1 MMDGS
6 HRVNR
11 LHTIAQGAKRLS
23 STPALIVG
31 MAAIAA
37 GFFGAP
43 AQGEQLAS
51 RAPIGEDADSL
62 PPADAESCARDY
74 HRRLGRDVRTLT
86 GEIWATALEVR
97 KPDNTLPGRWLF
109 WDGSGVLARTARQRK
124 LLRSEQFLEREGRV
138 CVHSILARGGR
149 IRCLKWKDVPDDYEP
164 PPDKRP
170 AVEAKRPEI
179 TDGER
184 RLAAAVARRVSS
196 RGGISE
202 LAFDSAF
209 YHLVKRA
216 ADEIDRYAGQDFKPR
231 LCSGV
236 PEMVAFYRKR
246 LVLLEKKEEAARELA
261 TDALEAGR
269 ASLEVALEA
278 AGRAAEP
285 GAGEAVRPMGLE
297 DLLGTVLT
305 AEEAASL
312 ASHEPD
318 LDFLAKAR
326 EYLTDERLDAMDKK
340 QSGPLR
346 KALRTAEIAL
356 YAEINA
362 DRLGQLHAAFES
374 SFEAILEAH
383 RASCSCGQ

>member
-1 MMDGS
+1 
-6 HRVNR
+6 
-11 LHTIAQGAKRLS
+11 
-23 STPALIVG
+23 
-31 MAAIAA
+31 
-37 GFFGAP
+37 
-43 AQGEQLAS
+43 
-51 RAPIGEDADSL
+51 
-62 PPADAESCARDY
+62 
-74 HRRLGRDVRTLT
+74 LT
-86 GEIWATALEVR
+86 GEIWTTALEVR
-97 KPDNTLPGRWLF
+97 KPDDTLPGHWLF

-124 LLRSEQFLEREGRV
+124 LLRNQQFLEREGRV
-138 CVHSILARGGR
+138 CMHSILARGGR

-164 PPDKRP
+164 PPEKRP
-170 AVEAKRPEI
+170 AAEAKTPEI

-184 RLAAAVARRVSS
+184 RLAAGVARRVSA
-196 RGGISE
+196 RGGLSE

-209 YHLVKRA
+209 YHLIKRA
-216 ADEIDRYAGQDFKPR
+216 ADEIDRYASQDFKPS

-236 PEMVAFYRKR
+236 TEMVAFYRKR

-269 ASLEVALEA
+269 ASLDRALEGF
-278 AGRAAEP
+278 GRAAEL
-285 GAGEAVRPMGLE
+285 GVGEAGRPMGLE
-297 DLLGTVLT
+297 DLLAAALT

-340 QSGPLR
+340 QSGLLR
-346 KALRTAEIAL
+346 KALRTAEIAF

>member
-6 HRVNR
+6 HKVSR
-11 LHTIAQGAKRLS
+11 LDSIAQVAKRLS
-23 STPALIVG
+23 STPALIVA
-31 MAAIAA
+31 MATITA
-37 GFFGAP
+37 GFFVAP

-51 RAPIGEDADSL
+51 RAPIGEDAESL
-62 PPADAESCARDY
+62 PPADSQSCALDY
-74 HRRLGRDVRTLT
+74 HRRLGRDVQPLT

-97 KPDNTLPGRWLF
+97 KPDDTLPGRWLF

-124 LLRSEQFLEREGRV
+124 LLRSQQFLEREGRV

-164 PPDKRP
+164 PPEKRP
-170 AVEAKRPEI
+170 AVEATRPEI
-179 TDGER
+179 S
-184 RLAAAVARRVSS
+184 AARRVSS
-196 RGGISE
+196 RGGLGE

-209 YHLVKRA
+209 YNLVKRA
-216 ADEIDRYAGQDFKPR
+216 ADEIDRYAGQDFKSR

-261 TDALEAGR
+261 TDALQAGR
-269 ASLEVALEA
+269 ASLDAALEA
-278 AGRAAEP
+278 AGRAAEL
-285 GAGEAVRPMGLE
+285 GAGEAGRPMGLE

-312 ASHEPD
+312 ANHEPD

-326 EYLTDERLDAMDKK
+326 EYLTDERLEAMDKK

-374 SFEAILEAH
+374 SFEAILEAQ
-383 RASCSCGQ
+383 RTSCSCGQ